1 MGHGA
6 IVERDGPP
14 HQPGRLGLPGPALD
28 GGEDEIALA
37 QQGGGTAKVRQG
49 GTNLAPYLAL
59 GQALL
64 EEGIGQLAVTN
75 DDMAPA

>member
-6 IVERDGPP
+6 IVERDGSA
-14 HQPGRLGLPGPALD
+14 HQPGRPGLPGPAVD

-37 QQGGGTAKVRQG
+37 QQGGRTAKVRQG
-49 GTNLAPYLAL
+49 GTDLASYLTL

-64 EEGIGQLAVTN
+64 EEGVGQLAVAN

>member
-1 MGHGA
+1 MSW
-6 IVERDGPP
+6 
-14 HQPGRLGLPGPALD
+14 PAAVD
-28 GGEDEIALA
+28 GGAGPEEEAAGAEGEAGA

-64 EEGIGQLAVTN
+64 EEGVGQLAVAN